1 MQQQHTQRKEHS
13 QQHTKTIDVIVVE
26 PTGIEDVT
34 VEDMMQA
41 FPNPFENEVYLSF
54 VEDGVYT
61 VEIYDNAGRM
71 LGQSSLSATAGEV
84 YPITVDGESG
94 IYFIKVKG
102 DAGLLKVMKVAKKQL
117 LAKNNNIQL

>member
-1 MQQQHTQRKEHS
+1 MTLS
-13 QQHTKTIDVIVVE
+13 NGWGSDTKTIDVIVVE

-71 LGQSSLSATAGEV
+71 LDQVSLSATAGEA
-84 YPITVDGESG
+84 YPITVDGVSG

-102 DAGLLKVMKVAKKQL
+102 DAGLLKVMKVAKK
-117 LAKNNNIQL
+117 